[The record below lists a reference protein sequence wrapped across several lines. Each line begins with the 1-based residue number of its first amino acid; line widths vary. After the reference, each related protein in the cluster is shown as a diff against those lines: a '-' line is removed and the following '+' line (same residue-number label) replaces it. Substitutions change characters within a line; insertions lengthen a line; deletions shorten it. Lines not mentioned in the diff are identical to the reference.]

1 MSLRE
6 EIQSQVEGDVWADV
20 STLRKYSRDA
30 SLFEITPQVVVAPK
44 TSDDIKNLVKY
55 ATARNKKTKKGPRI
69 SLTARSG
76 GTDMTGGP
84 LSESIV
90 LDFLPYFN
98 RIKEINTEYAVTQPG
113 VFYRDFEK
121 ETLKKNRLLPS
132 YPASREICTVG
143 GMAANNAGGEKS
155 LTYGQ
160 TKEYIEELKMIL
172 ADGKEYVIKPLPK
185 KELVKK
191 IKEKTFEGK
200 AYAAL
205 YKLLEKHYDV
215 IKKAKP
221 AVSKNS
227 AGYYL
232 WDVWDKEIFDLTQ
245 LFAGSQGTLGII
257 TEIKYRLVQ
266 PKKYAKLL
274 VMFLKDKDIKNL
286 GHITNAVLRYKPE
299 SFESNDDNALKLA
312 LRYFPEL
319 IKLLHPSNILTLG
332 FKFLPEAWMVLTGGF
347 PKLILLAEFTGDDM
361 NEIEQKASAAQHAIR
376 AFGIASRIT
385 RSHDESQK
393 YWVIRRESFNLFRH
407 HVKDKHTA
415 PFIDDVIVRPEKL
428 PEFLPRLNA
437 ILKEYDLTYTVA
449 GHMGNGNFHIIPLMD
464 TNSGTCNDIIE
475 DLSKKAY
482 DLVLEYKGSITAE
495 HNDGI
500 IRTPFLEAMYGKE
513 VCGLF
518 KEVKEIFDPHGIF
531 NPGKKVGGTWEYAMS
546 HLEKEC

>member
-1 MSLRE
+1 MGLHE
-6 EIQSQVEGDVWADV
+6 EIQSLVEGEVSTDVP
-20 STLRKYSRDA
+20 TLRKYSRDA
-30 SLFEITPQVVVAPK
+30 SLFEVTPQVVVAPK
-44 TSDDIKNLVKY
+44 TAEDIKKLVTY
-55 ATARNKKTKKGPRI
+55 VTARNKKIKKGPKI

-90 LDFLPYFN
+90 LDFTTYFN
-98 RIKEINTEYAVTQPG
+98 RIKEVNEHHAITQPG
-113 VFYRDFEK
+113 VYYRDFEK

-143 GMAANNAGGEKS
+143 GMAANNSGGEKS

-160 TKEYIEELKMIL
+160 TKDYIEELKMVL
-172 ADGKEYVIKPLPK
+172 ADGKEYVIKPLSK
-185 KELVKK
+185 KELNKK
-191 IKEKTFEGK
+191 IKERTFEGK
-200 AYAAL
+200 AYHAL
-205 YKLLEKHYDV
+205 YKLIEKNYDA

-232 WDVWDKEIFDLTQ
+232 WDVWDKETFDLTK

-257 TEIKYRLVQ
+257 TEITYRLIQ
-266 PKKYAKLL
+266 PKKYTKLL
-274 VMFLKDKDIKNL
+274 VMFLKEKDIKNL
-286 GHITNAVLRYKPE
+286 GHITNAILRYKPE

-312 LRYFPEL
+312 LRYLPDL
-319 IKLLHPSNILTLG
+319 IKLLKPKNILTLG
-332 FKFLPEAWMVLTGGF
+332 FKFLPEAWMMLTGGF
-347 PKLILLAEFTGDDM
+347 PKLILLAEFTGDDE
-361 NEIEQKASAAQHAIR
+361 NEITQKARAAENAVR
-376 AFGIASRIT
+376 AFSITSRIT
-385 RSHDESQK
+385 KSHDESQK

-449 GHMGNGNFHIIPLMD
+449 GHIGNGNFHIIPLMD
-464 TNSGTCNDIIE
+464 TGGATCNDVIRE
-475 DLSKKAY
+475 LSKKAY
-482 DLVLEYKGSITAE
+482 DLVLEFKGSITAE

-513 VCGLF
+513 ITGLF
-518 KEVKEIFDPHGIF
+518 KEVKDILDPQGIF